1 MRQNARGTWLSPGD
15 DGENIANLAPLYTI
29 GFVLL
34 FMRGL
39 FQVISF
45 ASIPDAL
52 DKTLLVV
59 GLVALTFHCATRLS
73 CYKGRLV
80 LIAAAALMGIASYV
94 GSGETVPII
103 AVVVLTATATAGNM
117 RAVLKLWLLLTVV
130 PLGVLVIAYGLT
142 CLFDSQALHLHYRH
156 TSDTARHAFFLVHP
170 NMFGGMVLMV
180 TAVALYL
187 SKRRT
192 SIVAILAVIAVAA
205 FVYLTSRSKTSSA
218 LIILLPFLLLVAE
231 HLKEGDHRLLRMLAA
246 ILPVGLFVLVF
257 LVAGPLYVPQMGDL
271 LTGRV
276 VLWHQCYINQGLTL
290 LGQPFSVSTSVT
302 STGYTY
308 YYTTLDDAYAMGMYV
323 YGLAF
328 CAWFCWIVFWVCRSE
343 NLSTMRFLPI
353 IALML
358 LFGVTEV
365 HMFNLPL
372 CGPLLMLSGVM
383 RTAMPQK
390 GTGVCPE
397 GRTS

>member
-1 MRQNARGTWLSPGD
+1 MRQNAKGAWLSPGD
-15 DGENIANLAPLYTI
+15 DGENMASLARLYVV

-34 FMRGL
+34 FTRGL
-39 FQVISF
+39 FQIVSF
-45 ASIPDAL
+45 ASVPDVL
-52 DKTLLVV
+52 DKALLVV
-59 GLVALTFHCATRLS
+59 GLVTLALHCATKFS
-73 CYKGRLV
+73 CYKGRRV
-80 LIAAAALMGIASYV
+80 LIAAAALMGIASYI

-103 AVVVLTATATAGNM
+103 AVAVLTATATAGNM
-117 RAVLKLWLLLTVV
+117 RAVLKLWLLLMVV
-130 PLGVLVIAYGLT
+130 PLAVLVIAYGLT
-142 CLFDSQALHLHYRH
+142 YLFDSQALHLHYRH

-187 SKRRT
+187 SKRKT
-192 SIVAILAVIAVAA
+192 SMVAILAVVVVAA

-218 LIILLPFLLLVAE
+218 LIVLLPFLLLAVE
-231 HLKEGDHRLLRMLAA
+231 RLKEGDHRLPRMLVA
-246 ILPVGLFVLVF
+246 ILPVGLFALVF
-257 LVAGPLYVPQMGDL
+257 LVAGPLYVPQIGDL

-290 LGQPFSVSTSVT
+290 FGQPFSVSTSVT

-328 CAWFCWIVFWVCRSE
+328 CAWFCWIVFRVCRSE
-343 NLSTMRFLPI
+343 SLSGMRFLPI
-353 IALML
+353 MVLAL

-365 HMFNLPL
+365 HMLNPLL
-372 CGPLLMLSGVM
+372 CGPLLMLSGAM
-383 RTAMPQK
+383 RTAAPQK
-390 GTGVCPE
+390 GVGACLE
-397 GRTS
+397 G